1 VKPAI
6 KSAAAI
12 NLVIWVSTILQS
24 QSDIVE
30 ATRFDPSLFAMVVH
44 ASERNQVTSVFVLD
58 EIVLDENKA
67 ISQVTGIVK

>member
-1 VKPAI
+1 
-6 KSAAAI
+6 
-12 NLVIWVSTILQS
+12 LQS